1 MDNSIKFIGYFADG
15 SLKQALKNRKNPMA
29 LKTFYSAVNQACNG
43 CSCCKNEDAKVYAI
57 QPVGIVQIK
66 PTILSLCSECY
77 SKLPT
82 DFMVIN
88 LDNNGTPPALIYRWC
103 EV

>member
-29 LKTFYSAVNQACNG
+29 LETFYNAVNQASNG
-43 CSCCKNEDAKVYAI
+43 CSCCKKEDAKVYAI
-57 QPVGIVQIK
+57 QPVGIPQIK
-66 PTILSLCSECY
+66 PTMLSICDECC

-82 DFMVIN
+82 ALKVIN
-88 LDNNGTPPALIYRWC
+88 LDSNGTPPTLIYGWC